1 MICNQIFCVMALV
14 FLVSMTYMAIAVDKN
29 ISTKMIPYLT
39 PEQVVMYQ
47 QIQDERKKNHMYG
60 LVGGLVLSIILILAS
75 KYLLKTPLKVNLM
88 CFMVTV
94 SYITMY
100 FYYNMTSK
108 TDLLIVHLNTK
119 DARLQWQKYYKYM
132 KYQYNISLLLGII
145 FVVLLNFTTCK

>member
-1 MICNQIFCVMALV
+1 MICNQIYCVTALV

-29 ISTKMIPYLT
+29 ISTKMMPYLT

-60 LVGGLVLSIILILAS
+60 LIGGLVLSISLIFVS
-75 KYLLKTPLKVNLM
+75 KYLLKTPIKSNIM
-88 CFMVTV
+88 CFIVTI

-119 DARLQWQKYYKYM
+119 DARLEWQKYYKYM
-132 KYQYNISLLLGII
+132 KYHYNVSLLIGIA
-145 FVVLLNFTTCK
+145 FVTLLNFSTCK